1 MSDFDAVIEAERQR
15 SADPATA
22 AGRAAAGRR
31 EDWVRTLARIERLLT
46 ATATELANR
55 GAVALPVVGF
65 PPRRGPARLTRRPT
79 AAVVDRRR
87 PVLDL
92 FSLDAR
98 GGPFLERGAL
108 ATEEVWLR
116 VSHPGRA
123 EALRAALLG
132 AGLTAETVILREG
145 PPIVLD
151 ADRAAREGRAGG
163 CFGVAD
169 DGTLVVYPP
178 ADAAPVPLVEALT
191 AAVANAAPQV

>member
-15 SADPATA
+15 SAATA
-22 AGRAAAGRR
+22 AGGAAAGRP
-31 EDWVRTLARIERLLT
+31 EDWLRTVARIELLLA
-46 ATATELANR
+46 ATAAELANR
-55 GAVALPVVGF
+55 NAVALPVVAF

-79 AAVVDRRR
+79 AVVVDRRR

-108 ATEEVWLR
+108 AAEEVWLR
-116 VSHPGRA
+116 VSHAGRA
-123 EALRAALLG
+123 KALRAALLG
-132 AGLTAETVILREG
+132 AGLTPQTVILREG